1 MTRPRIGAIVG
12 PTASG
17 KSALALAIARRLPL
31 EIISADSRQVYRGMD
46 VGTAKPTAAE
56 RAAVRHHLLDVA
68 APDEPF
74 SVADWVARARSLV
87 DQISGRGNLPLVV
100 GGTGLYVS
108 ALVDGFDFD
117 AQAWSPQIRARLAA
131 ELESA
136 GLAPLAERLRLL
148 VPAVAARIDLR
159 NSRRVLRALERA
171 EAGDPAMPQ
180 AEPYAGTVRIVGIRR
195 PADVLAR
202 RIEARARA
210 MFGGGLLDE
219 TRALLAAGHDT
230 GQPAL
235 SGHGY
240 AEAAGVLAGTTSVD
254 EAVASTSRRVRQYA
268 RRQMTWFD
276 RDARIEWLDAGDSP
290 SDRPALVE
298 AALAHLTG

>member
-1 MTRPRIGAIVG
+1 
-12 PTASG
+12 
-17 KSALALAIARRLPL
+17 
-31 EIISADSRQVYRGMD
+31 
-46 VGTAKPTAAE
+46 
-56 RAAVRHHLLDVA
+56 
-68 APDEPF
+68 
-74 SVADWVARARSLV
+74 
-87 DQISGRGNLPLVV
+87 
-100 GGTGLYVS
+100 
-108 ALVDGFDFD
+108 
-117 AQAWSPQIRARLAA
+117 
-131 ELESA
+131 
-136 GLAPLAERLRLL
+136 
-148 VPAVAARIDLR
+148 
-159 NSRRVLRALERA
+159 
-171 EAGDPAMPQ
+171 MPQ

-276 RDARIEWLDAGDSP
+276 RDARIEWLDAGDAP